1 MKIYGVQS
9 ILKSMETVH
18 NSQTRTTVKLKDKTV
33 TIIGTAHISGDSVK
47 EIDEV
52 IDEINPDRICI
63 ELDESRFKTVSENRR
78 WEDMNIIKVLKEKK
92 GFLLLANLV
101 LSSFQKRMGSDVG
114 VNPGADMKEAV
125 ALSQT
130 RNIPFSLIDREIQ
143 VTLQRAWRISSF
155 WKKMK
160 LLSALLGSAFT
171 REKISDEDIEN
182 MKEKT
187 ALDGMMDE
195 LAEYLP
201 SVKTVLIDERDFYL
215 AAKIYEADGRNLIA
229 VVGAGHVPGILK
241 NLELFEA
248 GEKPT
253 DVSSVD
259 FVPEKRFSEKAVP
272 WILPGIIIAVF
283 IGGFFIAGTR
293 EQTLEK
299 LIQWILISGSLAAA
313 GSVLALAHPLT
324 VLLSFIA
331 APITTLNP
339 FIGVGMVTG
348 LSEAVLRKPRVGDFN
363 RLNDDIASL
372 KGFYRNRVTRIFLV
386 FLLSSIGASV
396 GTFVGAAS
404 LAPLLGNIIKEI
416 ADFLRGFV

>member
-1 MKIYGVQS
+1 
-9 ILKSMETVH
+9 MEIVR

-52 IDEINPDRICI
+52 IDELTPDRICI

-215 AAKIYEADGRNLIA
+215 AVKIYEAEGCNLIA

-241 NLELFEA
+241 NLEMFET
-248 GEKPT
+248 GEKST

-259 FVPEKRFSEKAVP
+259 FVPQKRLSEKIAP

-299 LIQWILISGSLAAA
+299 LIQWILISGSLAAI

-348 LSEAVLRKPRVGDFN
+348 LSEAVLRKPRVSDFN

-386 FLLSSIGASV
+386 FLLSSVGASI

-416 ADFLRGFV
+416 ADFLRGII

>member
-1 MKIYGVQS
+1 
-9 ILKSMETVH
+9 METVH

-241 NLELFEA
+241 NLEMFET
-248 GEKPT
+248 GEKST

-259 FVPEKRFSEKAVP
+259 FVPQKRLSEKIAP

-299 LIQWILISGSLAAA
+299 LIQWILISGSLAAI

>member
-1 MKIYGVQS
+1 MAHLFVLEKDEAAERAAGLGV
-9 ILKSMETVH
+9 H
-18 NSQTRTTVKLKDKTV
+18 A
-33 TIIGTAHISGDSVK
+33 G
-47 EIDEV
+47 
-52 IDEINPDRICI
+52 
-63 ELDESRFKTVSENRR
+63 ENFRR
-78 WEDMNIIKVLKEKK
+78 RHRKHEGENGARRNDGRAGGIPAVGKN
-92 GFLLLANLV
+92 
-101 LSSFQKRMGSDVG
+101 GSH
-114 VNPGADMKEAV
+114 
-125 ALSQT
+125 
-130 RNIPFSLIDREIQ
+130 R
-143 VTLQRAWRISSF
+143 
-155 WKKMK
+155 
-160 LLSALLGSAFT
+160 
-171 REKISDEDIEN
+171 
-182 MKEKT
+182 
-187 ALDGMMDE
+187 
-195 LAEYLP
+195 LP

-313 GSVLALAHPLT
+313 GSFVT
-324 VLLSFIA
+324 

-386 FLLSSIGASV
+386 FLGLAC
-396 GTFVGAAS
+396 AAFRQHYQ
-404 LAPLLGNIIKEI
+404 GNC
-416 ADFLRGFV
+416 GFFAGICLK

>member
-1 MKIYGVQS
+1 
-9 ILKSMETVH
+9 METVH

-78 WEDMNIIKVLKEKK
+78 WEDMNIVKVLREKK

-101 LSSFQKRMGSDVG
+101 LSSFQRRMGSDVG

-299 LIQWILISGSLAAA
+299 LIQWILISGSLAAI

-324 VLLSFIA
+324 VLLSFVT

>member
-1 MKIYGVQS
+1 
-9 ILKSMETVH
+9 MEIVR

-52 IDEINPDRICI
+52 IDELSPDRICI

-241 NLELFEA
+241 NLEMFET
-248 GEKPT
+248 GEKST

-259 FVPEKRFSEKAVP
+259 FVPQKRLSEKIAP

-299 LIQWILISGSLAAA
+299 LIQWILISGSLAAI

-348 LSEAVLRKPRVGDFN
+348 LSEAVLRKPRVSDFN

-386 FLLSSIGASV
+386 FLLSSVGASI

-416 ADFLRGFV
+416 ADFLRGII

>member
-1 MKIYGVQS
+1 MKIYGIPS
-9 ILKSMETVH
+9 ILKTMEIVR

-52 IDEINPDRICI
+52 IDELTPDRICI

-78 WEDMNIIKVLKEKK
+78 WEDMNIVKVLREKK

-101 LSSFQKRMGSDVG
+101 LSSFQRRMGSDVG

-201 SVKTVLIDERDFYL
+201 SVKTVLIQL
-215 AAKIYEADGRNLIA
+215 
-229 VVGAGHVPGILK
+229 
-241 NLELFEA
+241 
-248 GEKPT
+248 
-253 DVSSVD
+253 
-259 FVPEKRFSEKAVP
+259 PEP
-272 WILPGIIIAVF
+272 
-283 IGGFFIAGTR
+283 
-293 EQTLEK
+293 
-299 LIQWILISGSLAAA
+299 
-313 GSVLALAHPLT
+313 
-324 VLLSFIA
+324 
-331 APITTLNP
+331 
-339 FIGVGMVTG
+339 
-348 LSEAVLRKPRVGDFN
+348 
-363 RLNDDIASL
+363 
-372 KGFYRNRVTRIFLV
+372 
-386 FLLSSIGASV
+386 
-396 GTFVGAAS
+396 
-404 LAPLLGNIIKEI
+404 
-416 ADFLRGFV
+416 

>member
-1 MKIYGVQS
+1 
-9 ILKSMETVH
+9 MEIVR

-52 IDEINPDRICI
+52 IDELTPDRICI

-215 AAKIYEADGRNLIA
+215 AAKIYEAEGCNLIA

-241 NLELFEA
+241 NLEMFET
-248 GEKPT
+248 GEKSRKNCAVDFTGNHHCCFYRRFFYCRNARTNLGKT
-253 DVSSVD
+253 DSVD
-259 FVPEKRFSEKAVP
+259 SHQWFACGYRIGSGAGSPADSLTFIHCRADYDAEPVYRCRN
-272 WILPGIIIAVF
+272 GDRF
-283 IGGFFIAGTR
+283 IGSGFA
-293 EQTLEK
+293 QTTC
-299 LIQWILISGSLAAA
+299 QR
-313 GSVLALAHPLT
+313 
-324 VLLSFIA
+324 F
-331 APITTLNP
+331 
-339 FIGVGMVTG
+339 
-348 LSEAVLRKPRVGDFN
+348 
-363 RLNDDIASL
+363 
-372 KGFYRNRVTRIFLV
+372 
-386 FLLSSIGASV
+386 
-396 GTFVGAAS
+396 
-404 LAPLLGNIIKEI
+404 
-416 ADFLRGFV
+416 

>member
-1 MKIYGVQS
+1 
-9 ILKSMETVH
+9 METVH

>member
-78 WEDMNIIKVLKEKK
+78 WEDMNIVKVLREKK

-101 LSSFQKRMGSDVG
+101 LSSFQRRMGSDVG

-241 NLELFEA
+241 NLEMFET

-324 VLLSFIA
+324 VLLSFVT
-331 APITTLNP
+331 APVTTLNP

>member
-1 MKIYGVQS
+1 
-9 ILKSMETVH
+9 MEIVR

-52 IDEINPDRICI
+52 IDELTPDRICI

-241 NLELFEA
+241 NLEMFET
-248 GEKPT
+248 GEKST

-259 FVPEKRFSEKAVP
+259 FVPQKRLSEKIAP

-299 LIQWILISGSLAAA
+299 LIQWILISGSLAAI

-348 LSEAVLRKPRVGDFN
+348 LSEAVLRKPRVSDFN

-386 FLLSSIGASV
+386 FLLSSVGASI

-416 ADFLRGFV
+416 ADFLRGII

>member
-1 MKIYGVQS
+1 
-9 ILKSMETVH
+9 METVH

-101 LSSFQKRMGSDVG
+101 LSSFQRRMGSDVG

-241 NLELFEA
+241 NLEMFET
-248 GEKPT
+248 GEKST

-259 FVPEKRFSEKAVP
+259 FVPQKRLSEKIAP

-299 LIQWILISGSLAAA
+299 LIQWILISGSLAAI

-386 FLLSSIGASV
+386 FLLSSVGASI

-416 ADFLRGFV
+416 ADFLRGII

>member
-339 FIGVGMVTG
+339 FIGVGMVT
-348 LSEAVLRKPRVGDFN
+348 LRKPRVGDFN

>member
-1 MKIYGVQS
+1 
-9 ILKSMETVH
+9 MEIVR

-52 IDEINPDRICI
+52 IDELTPDRICI

-215 AAKIYEADGRNLIA
+215 AAKIYGSDGRNLIA

-241 NLELFEA
+241 NLEMFET
-248 GEKPT
+248 GEKST

-259 FVPEKRFSEKAVP
+259 FVPQKRLSEKIAP

-299 LIQWILISGSLAAA
+299 LIQWILISGSLAAI

-348 LSEAVLRKPRVGDFN
+348 LSEAVLRKPRVSDFN

-386 FLLSSIGASV
+386 FLLSSVGASI

-416 ADFLRGFV
+416 ADFLRGII

>member
-1 MKIYGVQS
+1 
-9 ILKSMETVH
+9 METVH

-78 WEDMNIIKVLKEKK
+78 WEDMNIVKVLREKK

-101 LSSFQKRMGSDVG
+101 LSSFQRRMGSDVG

-215 AAKIYEADGRNLIA
+215 AAKIYEAEGCNLIA

-241 NLELFEA
+241 NLEMFET
-248 GEKPT
+248 GEKST

-259 FVPEKRFSEKAVP
+259 FVPQKRLSEKIAP

-299 LIQWILISGSLAAA
+299 LIQWILISGSLAAI

-348 LSEAVLRKPRVGDFN
+348 LSEAVLRKPRVSDFN

>member
-1 MKIYGVQS
+1 
-9 ILKSMETVH
+9 MEIVR

-52 IDEINPDRICI
+52 IDELTPDRICI

-215 AAKIYEADGRNLIA
+215 AAKIYEAEGSNLIA

-241 NLELFEA
+241 NLEMFET
-248 GEKPT
+248 GEKST

-259 FVPEKRFSEKAVP
+259 FVPQKRLSEKIAP

-299 LIQWILISGSLAAA
+299 LIQWILISGSLAAI

-348 LSEAVLRKPRVGDFN
+348 LSEAVLRKPRVSDFN

-386 FLLSSIGASV
+386 FLLSSVGASI

-416 ADFLRGFV
+416 ADFLRGII